1 MAEAPVSSS
10 DKTRLGDLL
19 LERNLITQEQLER
32 AMSLQKTSHKKLGEI
47 LVEEHLVSDR
57 QIRRTLKIQRNLR
70 RTVLT
75 SVLTLSPLFLAGCGG
90 ATPASAAPKTQASAE
105 SSITVSETELSGDTV
120 LDSSYTTSTKSG
132 KGGTKGGGG
141 RWGDGSNTS
150 TTDTTTD
157 TSGSTTTTEDPFSPT
172 TDTTDTTQSS
182 DPFSP
187 SDTTTD
193 TSQSTD
199 TSQTTDTSTTDTSSN
214 QTTTTDTTST
224 TDTSSTTD
232 TTATTDT
239 STTDTSTD
247 QTQPDEVDIVISL
260 PPASQSAAVGSSV
273 TLNVSASGSNTL
285 YYQWRKDGQNI
296 PDAVTSSYTIPNVS
310 EADAGSYDVMIGN
323 ESGVVIS
330 DAATLDVVV
339 DRTAL
344 LSWTPPATR
353 EDGSVLAASEIQL
366 YRIYHLSEDGSVET
380 VYEASPDEIS
390 FSFDNLPVGTHYF
403 AVSAVDVN
411 GLESDTS
418 DIVMK
423 KVL

>member
-32 AMSLQKTSHKKLGEI
+32 AMSLQKASHKKLGEI

-90 ATPASAAPKTQASAE
+90 ATPASAAPKTQTSTE

-120 LDSSYTTSTKSG
+120 LDSSYTTSTKGG

-141 RWGDGSNTS
+141 RWGDGSNNS
-150 TTDTTTD
+150 TTDTSTD
-157 TSGSTTTTEDPFSPT
+157 TSGTTTTTQDPFSPT
-172 TDTTDTTQSS
+172 TNTSGATQSS

-193 TSQSTD
+193 TSQTTD
-199 TSQTTDTSTTDTSSN
+199 PFSPTTDTTASSSN
-214 QTTTTDTTST
+214 QTTDSGQTDTG
-224 TDTSSTTD
+224 D
-232 TTATTDT
+232 TTLAPDT
-239 STTDTSTD
+239 STQDPTTD
-247 QTQPDEVDIVISL
+247 QTQSDDVNIVISL

-273 TLNVSASGSNTL
+273 TLNVSASGNNTL
-285 YYQWRKDGQNI
+285 YYQWRKNGQNI
-296 PDAVTSSYTIPNVS
+296 PDAVTSSYTITNVS

-330 DAATLDVVV
+330 DAATLDVVI

-380 VYEASPDEIS
+380 VYEAAPDEIS

-418 DIVMK
+418 DIVTK

>member
-141 RWGDGSNTS
+141 RWGDGGTTTDTSGTTDTSTTDTSTTETS
-150 TTDTTTD
+150 TTDTTSTD
-157 TSGSTTTTEDPFSPT
+157 TTTTDSSSTT
-172 TDTTDTTQSS
+172 TDTTASSS
-182 DPFSP
+182 D
-187 SDTTTD
+187 
-193 TSQSTD
+193 
-199 TSQTTDTSTTDTSSN
+199 QTTDTSTTDTSSN

-260 PPASQSAAVGSSV
+260 PPASQSASVGSSV

>member
-90 ATPASAAPKTQASAE
+90 ATPASAAPKTQTSTE

-120 LDSSYTTSTKSG
+120 LDSSYTTSTKGG

-141 RWGDGSNTS
+141 RWGDGGS
-150 TTDTTTD
+150 TDTTTD
-157 TSGSTTTTEDPFSPT
+157 TSGSTDTSTTDTSTTDAST
-172 TDTTDTTQSS
+172 TDTTSTDTTTTDSS
-182 DPFSP
+182 S
-187 SDTTTD
+187 TTTD
-193 TSQSTD
+193 TTASSSD
-199 TSQTTDTSTTDTSSN
+199 QTTDASTTDTSSN

-247 QTQPDEVDIVISL
+247 QTQTDGVDIVISL
-260 PPASQSAAVGSSV
+260 PPASQTASVGSSV
-273 TLNVSASGSNTL
+273 TLNVSATGSNTL
-285 YYQWRKDGQNI
+285 YYQWRKNGQNI

-310 EADAGSYDVMIGN
+310 EADEGSYDVMIGN

-330 DAATLDVVV
+330 DAAMLDVVV